1 LGETNAYLGAMTFPN
16 DDMTAQFLLP
26 DRPVVGRIVRVGAV
40 AEDILSRHAYPEP
53 VANLLGETIAL
64 AALVGASLK
73 FEGRLIVQAQGEGPV
88 SYVVVDYDTSG
99 ALRGYCK
106 FDADR
111 VAEASQ
117 GFVRP
122 GAQSLLGQGAFV
134 MTIDRGEDLGRSQ
147 GTAPIEGETL
157 ALCAETYFAQSEQ
170 LPTRVVLG
178 VSRIDGQWRAGGL
191 MVQLIAPD
199 ETRGSTE
206 EAWDHAR
213 AIVNTLGEDELT
225 DPKLSAEAL
234 MFRLFHEDGVRLLPG
249 KPLAAQCR
257 CSQERVEGMMR
268 SFDKAAVAEMVEP
281 DGMIHVTCEFCS
293 RTYFVS
299 PEGTGANA

>member
-1 LGETNAYLGAMTFPN
+1 MS
-16 DDMTAQFLLP
+16 AQFLLP
-26 DRPVVGRIVRVGAV
+26 DRPVVGRLVRLGDV
-40 AEDILSRHAYPEP
+40 ADDILSRHAYPEP
-53 VANLLGETIAL
+53 VANLLGEAIAL
-64 AALVGASLK
+64 AALVGGSLK
-73 FEGRLIVQAQGEGPV
+73 FEGRLIVQAQGDGPV
-88 SYVVVDYDTSG
+88 SYLVVDYDTDGS
-99 ALRGYCK
+99 LRGYCK

-122 GAQSLLGQGAFV
+122 GAETLLGEGAFI
-134 MTIDRGEDLGRSQ
+134 MTVDRGEDMGRTQ
-147 GTAPIEGETL
+147 GAAPIKGETL
-157 ALCAETYFAQSEQ
+157 ALCAETYFNQSEQ

-178 VSRIDGQWRAGGL
+178 VARVDGKWRAGGL
-191 MVQLIAPD
+191 MIQLIAPD
-199 ETRGSTE
+199 DLRGSTE

-213 AIVNTLGEDELT
+213 ALVNTLGEDELT

-268 SFDKAAVAEMVEP
+268 SFDREAVAEMIEP
-281 DGMIHVTCEFCS
+281 DGLIHVTCEFCS
-293 RTYFVS
+293 RTYQVS
-299 PEGTGANA
+299 PEDAGASA

>member
-1 LGETNAYLGAMTFPN
+1 MTFPN

-26 DRPVVGRIVRVGAV
+26 DRPVVGRLVRLGEA
-40 AEDILSRHAYPEP
+40 ADDILSRHAYPEP
-53 VANLLGETIAL
+53 VANLLGEAIAL
-64 AALVGASLK
+64 TALVGASLK
-73 FEGRLIVQAQGEGPV
+73 FDGRLIVQAQGDGPV
-88 SYVVVDYDTSG
+88 SLVVVDYDTSG
-99 ALRGYCK
+99 TLRGYCK
-106 FDADR
+106 FDADK
-111 VAEASQ
+111 VAAVSQ
-117 GFVRP
+117 GFIRP
-122 GAQSLLGQGAFV
+122 GAQTLLGQGVFV
-134 MTIDRGEDLGRSQ
+134 MTVDRGEDLGRSQ
-147 GTAPIEGETL
+147 GAAPIEGETL

-178 VSRIDGQWRAGGL
+178 VSQIDGRWRAGGL

-257 CSQERVEGMMR
+257 CSQERVEGMLK
-268 SFDKAAVAEMVEP
+268 SFDKSAVAEMVEP
-281 DGMIHVTCEFCS
+281 DGKVRVTCEFCS
-293 RTYFVS
+293 RVYEVT
-299 PEGTGANA
+299 PEDAGASA

>member
-1 LGETNAYLGAMTFPN
+1 MTFPN

-26 DRPVVGRIVRVGAV
+26 DRPVVGRLVRLGDA
-40 AEDILSRHAYPEP
+40 ADDILSRHAYPEP
-53 VANLLGETIAL
+53 VANLLGEAIAL
-64 AALVGASLK
+64 TALVGASLK
-73 FEGRLIVQAQGEGPV
+73 FDGRLIVQAQGDGPV
-88 SYVVVDYDTSG
+88 SLVVVDYDTSG
-99 ALRGYCK
+99 TLRGYCK
-106 FDADR
+106 FDADK
-111 VAEASQ
+111 VAAVSQ
-117 GFVRP
+117 GFIRP
-122 GAQSLLGQGAFV
+122 GAQTLLGQGVFV
-134 MTIDRGEDLGRSQ
+134 MTVDRGEDLGRSQ
-147 GTAPIEGETL
+147 GAAPIEGETL

-178 VSRIDGQWRAGGL
+178 VTKVDGHWRAGGL

-257 CSQERVEGMMR
+257 CSQERVEGMLK
-268 SFDKAAVAEMVEP
+268 SFDKSAVAEMVEP
-281 DGMIHVTCEFCS
+281 DGKVRVTCEFCS
-293 RTYFVS
+293 RVYEVT
-299 PEGTGANA
+299 PEDAGASA

>member
-1 LGETNAYLGAMTFPN
+1 MTFPN

-26 DRPVVGRIVRVGAV
+26 DRPVVGRLVRLGDA
-40 AEDILSRHAYPEP
+40 ADDILSRHAYPEP
-53 VANLLGETIAL
+53 VANLLGEAIAL
-64 AALVGASLK
+64 TALVGASLK
-73 FEGRLIVQAQGEGPV
+73 FDGRLIVQAQGDGPV
-88 SYVVVDYDTSG
+88 SLVVVDYDTSG
-99 ALRGYCK
+99 TLRGYCK
-106 FDADR
+106 FDADK
-111 VAEASQ
+111 VAAVSQ
-117 GFVRP
+117 GFIRP
-122 GAQSLLGQGAFV
+122 GAQTLLGQGVFV
-134 MTIDRGEDLGRSQ
+134 MTVDRGEDLGRSQ
-147 GTAPIEGETL
+147 GAAPIEGETL

-178 VSRIDGQWRAGGL
+178 VSQIDGQWRAGGL

-257 CSQERVEGMMR
+257 CSQERVEGMLK
-268 SFDKAAVAEMVEP
+268 SFDRSAVAEMVEP
-281 DGMIHVTCEFCS
+281 DGKVRVTCEFCS
-293 RTYFVS
+293 RVYEVT
-299 PEGTGANA
+299 PEDAGASA